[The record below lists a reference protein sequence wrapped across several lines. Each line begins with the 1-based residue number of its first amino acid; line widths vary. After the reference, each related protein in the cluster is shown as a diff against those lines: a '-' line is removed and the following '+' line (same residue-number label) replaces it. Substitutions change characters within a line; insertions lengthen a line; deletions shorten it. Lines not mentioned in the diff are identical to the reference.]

1 MPVESGGPADPLP
14 RRNDEKG
21 KKPARMESRSIR
33 RIRLYNRANQ
43 SSRRRLHSPREPFQA
58 DLLLWIDKDMV
69 LDAPFPDPPLI
80 VRFWKLT
87 LIFWVVR
94 WGVGGEDQGIWNG
107 VRGLKTSATLF
118 DGPESS

>member
-1 MPVESGGPADPLP
+1 
-14 RRNDEKG
+14 
-21 KKPARMESRSIR
+21 
-33 RIRLYNRANQ
+33 
-43 SSRRRLHSPREPFQA
+43 
-58 DLLLWIDKDMV
+58 MV

-94 WGVGGEDQGIWNG
+94 WGVGGEDQGIWND
-107 VRGLKTSATLF
+107 VREFKASAALF